1 MRRSLLPFLLAL
13 GCAGAPLPKRIE
25 AWPVDSLVKVFPDDA
40 AGANALAMPVCVV
53 PRNGHGSIQIALRS
67 VSAAPRIRIEAKL
80 GGGISVQ
87 VRRVGYVPVG
97 SNPPHTPTEEVL
109 RPAPGQFPDPL
120 FEELP
125 FDLAPDRTETLWITV
140 RAPAAA
146 KPGRRKASVAITSDG
161 KRVARVRFEVRV
173 APVAVPAARTL
184 KVTNWLYADQ
194 KRLGRFYDIGSDE
207 QRYWEVL
214 GNIGR
219 VLAEHR
225 QNVILTPVFS
235 LARPIVNGD
244 RITYDFSRLDRWI
257 ETFDKAGLT
266 IIEGGH
272 LLGRASEYYSPV
284 IVPAYVI
291 EDGKAVVRRLEPA
304 DPRAE
309 QFFATFLP
317 ALHAHLKE
325 RGWLGRYIQHIHDE
339 PHGAETAI
347 YEKYGKIIR
356 KYLPGVPTIDA
367 VGLKQDLKFLE
378 EVTEIWVPVLGSFD
392 SQLDTIAAHVRGG
405 GQAWFYTCIEPQG
418 LHLNRFIDYAL
429 LKTRL
434 LHWFNFRHG
443 FTGYLHW
450 GGNYWDAKPFENV
463 QPIINDGKT
472 LLPAGDSAIIYPDP
486 QRNSVLSSIRLEQM
500 REGIE
505 EYEMLA
511 DLAKK
516 DPEKARQ
523 LAVRAIP
530 NIEDYVR
537 DITAFRAIQ
546 AELLGL

>member
-1 MRRSLLPFLLAL
+1 MFLLAL
-13 GCAGAPLPKRIE
+13 GCAAAPAPKRIE
-25 AWPVDSLVKVFPDDA
+25 AWTVDSLVKVFPDDA
-40 AGANALAMPVCVV
+40 AGANTLARPVCVV

-67 VSAAPRIRIEAKL
+67 AYAVPRIHVEARF
-80 GGGISVQ
+80 GRGIQVQ

-97 SNPPHTPTEEVL
+97 SNPPHTPREEVL

-120 FEELP
+120 FEDFP
-125 FDLAPDRTETLWITV
+125 FDLAADRTETLWITV
-140 RAPAAA
+140 HAPAKA
-146 KPGRRKASVAITSDG
+146 KPGRRNASIAIISG
-161 KRVARVRFEVRV
+161 EKRVARVRFEVRV

-184 KVTNWLYADQ
+184 NVTNWLYADQ
-194 KRLGRFYDIGSDE
+194 KRLARFYDVGSDE

-235 LARPIVNGD
+235 LVQPVVNGD
-244 RITYDFSRLDRWI
+244 RITYDFSRLDRWV
-257 ETFDKAGLT
+257 ETFDKAGIT
-266 IIEGGH
+266 VIEGGH

-284 IVPAYVI
+284 IVRAYVI
-291 EDGKAVVRRLEPA
+291 EDGKAVVRSLEPT

-309 QFFATFLP
+309 QSFASFLP

-325 RGWLGRYIQHIHDE
+325 RGWLERYIQHIHDE
-339 PHGAETAI
+339 PHGPETAI

-356 KYLPGVPTIDA
+356 KHLPGVPTIDA
-367 VGLKQDLKFLE
+367 VGLKQDVKFLE
-378 EVTEIWVPVLGSFD
+378 EVTDIWVPVLGSFD
-392 SQLDTIAAHVRGG
+392 SRQEKIAGHLRRG

-418 LHLNRFIDYAL
+418 RHLNRFIDLAP

-443 FTGYLHW
+443 LTGYLHW

-463 QPIINDGKT
+463 QPIINNGRT
-472 LLPAGDSAIIYPDP
+472 LLPAGDGAIVYPDP
-486 QRNSVLSSIRLEQM
+486 PRNSVLSSIRLEQM

-511 DLAKK
+511 EMAKK
-516 DPEKARQ
+516 DPEKARG
-523 LAVRAIP
+523 LAGRAIP
-530 NIEDYVR
+530 NIDDYVR
-537 DITAFRAIQ
+537 DVAVFRAIQ
-546 AELLGL
+546 AELLGW